1 MKPYNKFVCIIRD
14 ILKQKGA
21 DVYMDSMA
29 VRAIRIKLGY
39 TQEQFAAQLGV
50 SRSLIANVEAGLR
63 AVSLKLQI
71 KIAQFVGI
79 GDEIIEA
86 IERARHSVELA

>member
-1 MKPYNKFVCIIRD
+1 
-14 ILKQKGA
+14 
-21 DVYMDSMA
+21 MDSTA

-50 SRSLIANVEAGLR
+50 SRSLIASVEAELR

-71 KIAQFVGI
+71 KIAQFVGV
-79 GDEIIEA
+79 GDEIVEA
-86 IERARHSVELA
+86 IQRARFSSTLT